1 MTEQTLMR
9 LLDAGFEKS
18 EIMQLAGVNTT
29 PVSQTVQTEGA
40 QIVPDPEPTN
50 ETTNINNV
58 VTQPELQT
66 PTPKQSTVTMS
77 DAQFT
82 QLMQSIN
89 QTGASIDVPPKYD
102 IKNVLGE
109 HFKDLMIGG

>member
-9 LLDAGFEKS
+9 LLDAGFDKS
-18 EIMQLAGVNTT
+18 EIMSLAGLPAST
-29 PVSQTVQTEGA
+29 QTEQTQA
-40 QIVPDPEPTN
+40 VVPVVPTVPTPEPKQVEN
-50 ETTNINNV
+50 DAAVIPEAQTTN
-58 VTQPELQT
+58 
-66 PTPKQSTVTMS
+66 TVTMS

-82 QLMQSIN
+82 QLMQQLN
-89 QTGASIDVPPKYD
+89 NNNASIDVPPKHD